1 MPPGGVA
8 HELEKAWVASGAKEG
23 GSAATPERA
32 EGRAPIRRRRIGR
45 PGVSV
50 RREGVGSP
58 DL

>member
-1 MPPGGVA
+1 MPSGGAA
-8 HELEKAWVASGAKEG
+8 HALEKAWVASGAKEG

-32 EGRAPIRRRRIGR
+32 EGRM